1 MNDLVQMIKQNDLL
15 KIGLIL
21 LGVYLLMTYTNTDKK
36 STEKM
41 TNEDIYE
48 HLDNVDSKVVNGV
61 LSSSPQVP
69 APAPVDT
76 QQSHIDSIVAGK
88 DALKTEDLLPKY
100 DEANEFAKQN
110 PVSNLLK
117 EQNFLVSGYSMGIN
131 TVMQSNKIPVNDL
144 RSTPPIAKDNT
155 ISPWGM
161 SSYETPS
168 GSGRRMMEI
177 GSF

>member
-1 MNDLVQMIKQNDLL
+1 MNDIIQMIKQNDLL

-21 LGVYLLMTYTNTDKK
+21 LGVYLFMTYTSKDSND
-36 STEKM
+36 TEPEQM
-41 TNEDIYE
+41 SNDTIYE
-48 HLDNVDSKVVNGV
+48 HLENVDSGKVVNGV
-61 LSSSPQVP
+61 EP
-69 APAPVDT
+69 APQAPA
-76 QQSHIDSIVAGK
+76 QQISHVDSIVAGK

-131 TVMQSNKIPVNDL
+131 TVMQSNKIPVNDI

-168 GSGRRMMEI
+168 GSGRRMLEI
-177 GSF
+177 GSY